1 MKPKFLK
8 ILQVD
13 SCLAANLLRAAVHAL
28 NFSSSDFEI
37 EALKRRNLKGS
48 GKGSRQKMD
57 ILWSGSP

>member
-1 MKPKFLK
+1 MESIIQLLSHFSLGSETEILK

-37 EALKRRNLKGS
+37 EALKRRNLKG
-48 GKGSRQKMD
+48 
-57 ILWSGSP
+57 

>member
-1 MKPKFLK
+1 MESIIQLLSHFSLDGETEILK

-37 EALKRRNLKGS
+37 EALKRRNLKG
-48 GKGSRQKMD
+48 
-57 ILWSGSP
+57 